1 MWFSFFC
8 GIVDLRYVFSFRNDE
23 NDLSVVKDVIHCK
36 NEFVISTM
44 QIVILVAY

>member
-1 MWFSFFC
+1 MVQFFLWHC
-8 GIVDLRYVFSFRNDE
+8 RFSFRNDE
-23 NDLSVVKDVIHCK
+23 NNLSVVKYVIHCK

>member
-1 MWFSFFC
+1 MWFIFFC
-8 GIVDLRYVFSFRNDE
+8 VIVDFSFRNDE

>member
-8 GIVDLRYVFSFRNDE
+8 VIVDLRYVFSFRND
-23 NDLSVVKDVIHCK
+23 NDLSVVKDVVHCK

>member
-8 GIVDLRYVFSFRNDE
+8 VIVDLRYVFSFRNDE

-44 QIVILVAY
+44 QIVVLVAY